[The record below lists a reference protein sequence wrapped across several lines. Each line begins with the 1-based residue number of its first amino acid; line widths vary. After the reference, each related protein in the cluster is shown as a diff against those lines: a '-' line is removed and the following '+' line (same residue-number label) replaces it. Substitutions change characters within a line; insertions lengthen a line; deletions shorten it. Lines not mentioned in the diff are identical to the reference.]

1 LRLPIT
7 CTANPQEL
15 VKILLCVKVGFF
27 WDANDVRV
35 HKFSNS
41 AITNNN
47 KKKTFLHMLPRL
59 KQKLNVD
66 PRENAPQILMGASIS
81 TRLDCWRKIS
91 LETEQSWRISVSI
104 SCTCFPARTCRYS
117 NSLSIMSSS
126 TAGSIV
132 SPFPFPPKNP
142 TNGKNQKNETESSL
156 VFALVP
162 LYLFLLLG
170 SVFSAVFNTF
180 MERTLFEMWFGG

>member
-1 LRLPIT
+1 MYRKSPRVGKNFT
-7 CTANPQEL
+7 
-15 VKILLCVKVGFF
+15 LCKSWVF

-35 HKFSNS
+35 DKFSNS
-41 AITNNN
+41 AKTNQ
-47 KKKTFLHMLPRL
+47 KKKATFLHMLPRL

-91 LETEQSWRISVSI
+91 LETEQSWWISVSI

-117 NSLSIMSSS
+117 NSLLIMSSS

-132 SPFPFPPKNP
+132 PPPSPPKNP
-142 TNGKNQKNETESSL
+142 TNGKNLKNETESAL
-156 VFALVP
+156 VFALVS